1 MSARSPFPPGDERD
15 LDAGE
20 YALGLGSADERAAAA
35 ARVASDPAF
44 AAAVDAWHARLA
56 PLADEIAPVEAP
68 ERVWTG
74 VLRALGVEDGVV
86 VDLSRRLRRWKHAA
100 VGATAVAASL
110 LAILIMRPQTA
121 VEVPVPAAPAPVLMT
136 ASLVSPTG
144 AAVAV
149 VSHDAGSGRLV
160 VTPVAVET
168 GADRSAE
175 LWLIAPGAAPRSLG
189 LVSSVAA
196 TPVALPDD
204 FNAAGTLAITI
215 EPRGGSPTGQPTSA
229 PIGAGTL
236 ARI

>member
-1 MSARSPFPPGDERD
+1 MSAKSPFPPGDDRD

-20 YALGLGSADERAAAA
+20 YALGLGSAAERAAMA
-35 ARVASDPAF
+35 ARLTSDPAF
-44 AAAVDAWHARLA
+44 AAAVDAWHMRLA

-74 VLRALGVEDGVV
+74 VLKALGEEDGVV

-100 VGATAVAASL
+100 VGAAAVATAL
-110 LAILIMRPQTA
+110 LAILVVRPQTA
-121 VEVPVPAAPAPVLMT
+121 VEVPAAPAPVLMT

-144 AAVAV
+144 AAIAV

-168 GADRSAE
+168 GTDRSAE
-175 LWLIAPGAAPRSLG
+175 LWLIAPGASPRSLG
-189 LVSSVAA
+189 LVSGIAA
-196 TPVALPDD
+196 TPVTLPDD
-204 FNAAGTLAITI
+204 FDPAGTLAITI